1 METLRRQ
8 MNPVASHPAKSEVL
22 LAAGKPVGK
31 PRVLDLAKFSAEDE
45 AAISKAFGTDQW
57 SVRMLREA
65 LQSEPEFAAKL
76 PYDAWQHEWAG
87 VPLTRMPKK

>member
-22 LAAGKPVGK
+22 LAAGKPAGT